1 MSVGAQPNVLIANY
15 KCLRVGQPI
24 FIRIFKEERML
35 EIWVKSDSN
44 EFKLFKDYEI
54 CNFSGDLGPKLKEGD
69 RQSPEGFYSVGA
81 KALNPNSSFHLSF
94 NLGFPNAYDQSHQR
108 TGSYLMVHGDCVSVG
123 CYAMT
128 DGAIEEIYLLVE
140 AALQSGQ
147 PSVPVHA
154 FPFRMTSE
162 RLSAE
167 TENQW
172 FDFLMNLKTGYDMF
186 QITGGPPSVTVL
198 DQAYISDDKDQN

>member
-24 FIRIFKEERML
+24 FIRIFKQERML
-35 EIWVKSDSN
+35 EIWVKSDNN

-94 NLGFPNAYDQSHQR
+94 NLGFPNAYHQSHQR
-108 TGSYLMVHGDCVSVG
+108 TGSYLM
-123 CYAMT
+123 M
-128 DGAIEEIYLLVE
+128 
-140 AALQSGQ
+140 
-147 PSVPVHA
+147 
-154 FPFRMTSE
+154 
-162 RLSAE
+162 
-167 TENQW
+167 ENQ
-172 FDFLMNLKTGYDMF
+172 
-186 QITGGPPSVTVL
+186 Q
-198 DQAYISDDKDQN
+198 Q